1 MIRQGIDSGKIQF
14 FPGKCKNCLTHFRGQ
29 SLSLSVRIDQIS
41 QFQFHGIRKFPVLE
55 SCPADQFPRSFIKN
69 QPHPISIVSV
79 HIGNIC
85 LLIFF
90 FFFLCKQWFNK
101 SRNPLSVCIQAPCY
115 PFFLIQFFQSG
126 KIFQRQF
133 PDHAPFRARNLPRLA
148 MASLKNPLQKFII
161 HFLKTFNHHPGA
173 RITLFRK
180 CRICIGSHRHMR
192 TDCRLNP
199 GICRR
204 NQEDFLCMKFPHS
217 KRFFRYVFHRKYR
230 KVCGQLQR
238 IPFFL
243 LIDQCL

>member
-1 MIRQGIDSGKIQF
+1 MKNDMQFTGKNGEFQIRHMVEKTQL
-14 FPGKCKNCLTHFRGQ
+14 N
-29 SLSLSVRIDQIS
+29 
-41 QFQFHGIRKFPVLE
+41 FPVANEEGIKSSVTQTFGGDCKLDQNHFLLE
-55 SCPADQFPRSFIKN
+55 PVSIENLHNNRSTRNVWCTINRKE
-69 QPHPISIVSV
+69 HVSLTGV
-79 HIGNIC
+79 
-85 LLIFF
+85 
-90 FFFLCKQWFNK
+90 
-101 SRNPLSVCIQAPCY
+101 SAQAEY
-115 PFFLIQFFQSG
+115 
-126 KIFQRQF
+126 
-133 PDHAPFRARNLPRLA
+133 A
-148 MASLKNPLQKFII
+148 QKFII

-173 RITLFRK
+173 RITLSRK

-230 KVCGQLQR
+230 KACGQLQR

>member
-1 MIRQGIDSGKIQF
+1 MII
-14 FPGKCKNCLTHFRGQ
+14 
-29 SLSLSVRIDQIS
+29 
-41 QFQFHGIRKFPVLE
+41 IRAMDPYELLWMV
-55 SCPADQFPRSFIKN
+55 
-69 QPHPISIVSV
+69 
-79 HIGNIC
+79 
-85 LLIFF
+85 LLIVVV
-90 FFFLCKQWFNK
+90 LGELATIGLTCIWFAAGA
-101 SRNPLSVCIQAPCY
+101 LA
-115 PFFLIQFFQSG
+115 
-126 KIFQRQF
+126 
-133 PDHAPFRARNLPRLA
+133 ALPRLA